1 MNFIKLSA
9 LTLLL
14 GWSSFSSAILI
25 DFDDYTI
32 SGFANQDNSNGVAT
46 IMDSGATLN
55 LVGNTWKSVLNINT
69 VVTSSTV
76 LYFDYMSTL
85 EGENQSLGFEDDNVI
100 TPSTLFQLFGTDNSG
115 AYQDFNDYQIS
126 DGWKAYSIDVGNFF
140 TGSFNRLLFVN
151 DHDKSPKNATSF
163 FRNIEICDGC
173 RAIPVS
179 APEPSGVMLLALGMF
194 ILVAR
199 RFKR

>member
-46 IMDSGATLN
+46 ILDSGATLN
-55 LVGNTWKSVLNINT
+55 LVGNTWKSFLNINT

-76 LYFDYMSTL
+76 LYFDYMSTV
-85 EGENQSLGFEDDNVI
+85 EGENQSIGFEDDNVI
-100 TPSTLFQLFGTDNSG
+100 TASTLFQLFGTSNTG
-115 AYQDFNDYQIS
+115 ANHDFNDYQLS
-126 DGWKAYSIDVGNFF
+126 DGWKEYSIDVGNFF

-151 DHDKSPKNATSF
+151 DHDSSPRDATSF

-173 RAIPVS
+173 RALPV
-179 APEPSGVMLLALGMF
+179 PEPSGVMLLALGMF
-194 ILVAR
+194 SLVAR